1 MVNDFSS
8 CYSVSRQVRA
18 QQKNQRPMCIWLTGL
33 SGSGKS
39 TLSTQLEQVLHA
51 RGLHTM
57 VLDGDIVRQ
66 GLCRDLGMSDA
77 DRSENIRRVA
87 EVARLMV
94 EAGLIVIVAL
104 ISPFRKDRQAA
115 RELFAE
121 GEFLE
126 VFVDAPLETCSA
138 RDPKGLYAKVRSGQ
152 IKNFTGVDSP
162 YEAPEHPD
170 VHIRS
175 AENDVVAC
183 VQSIL
188 GRMGLRDVQ

>member
-1 MVNDFSS
+1 MNDFSF
-8 CYSVSRQVRA
+8 CAVSRNMRG

-39 TLSTQLEQVLHA
+39 TLSTQLEQALHT

-57 VLDGDIVRQ
+57 VLDGDIMRQ
-66 GLCRDLGMSDA
+66 GLCRDLGMSDS

-87 EVARLMV
+87 EVAKLMA
-94 EAGLIVIVAL
+94 EAGLVVIVAL

-175 AENDVVAC
+175 AESDVATC

-188 GRMGLRDVQ
+188 GRMGLGDV

>member
-8 CYSVSRQVRA
+8 FNFVSRQVRA
-18 QQKNQRPMCIWLTGL
+18 QQKSQRPMCIWLTGL

-66 GLCRDLGMSDA
+66 GLCRDLGMSDV

-87 EVARLMV
+87 EVAKLMV

-104 ISPFRKDRQAA
+104 ISPFHKDRQAA
-115 RELFAE
+115 RKLFAE

-170 VHIRS
+170 IHIRS
-175 AENDVVAC
+175 AESDVVMC

-188 GRMGLRDVQ
+188 VHMGLGDV

>member
-8 CYSVSRQVRA
+8 CCSVSKQVRA

-39 TLSTQLEQVLHA
+39 TLSTQLEQALHA

-87 EVARLMV
+87 EVSKLMV

-115 RELFAE
+115 RELFAQ

-138 RDPKGLYAKVRSGQ
+138 RDPKGLYAKVRTGQ

-175 AENDVVAC
+175 AESDVAAC

-188 GRMGLRDVQ
+188 GRMGLGDVQ